1 MADHHRDVLLEE
13 VQHHL
18 RVEQLQLVQHRQR
31 VERVGDDARLV
42 VGERLVDAG
51 QDPLRNRRLSD
62 TTPHRSVTGDSQTA
76 SFFPEPVPFMEPNFE
91 TSFET
96 SFRVQSLAPFAFLET
111 KLSGFPTGADLADA
125 DGDVGNVLEEGGAEL
140 PVALVQRRD
149 NVRQQLLA

>member
-1 MADHHRDVLLEE
+1 MADHHRDVLLEK

-51 QDPLRNRRLSD
+51 QDPLRNRRLPH
-62 TTPHRSVTGDSQTA
+62 TAPHRSLPA
-76 SFFPEPVPFMEPNFE
+76 FMER
-91 TSFET
+91 SFET
-96 SFRVQSLAPFAFLET
+96 SFRVQNLAKELLVGN
-111 KLSGFPTGADLADA
+111 KLWGVSTGADLADA
-125 DGDVGNVLEEGGAEL
+125 DGDVGDVLEEGGAEL

-149 NVRQQLLA
+149 DVRQQLLA